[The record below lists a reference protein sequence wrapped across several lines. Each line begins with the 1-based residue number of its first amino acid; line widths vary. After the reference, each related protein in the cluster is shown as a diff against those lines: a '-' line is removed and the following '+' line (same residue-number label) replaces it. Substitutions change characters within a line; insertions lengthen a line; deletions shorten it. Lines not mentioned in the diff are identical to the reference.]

1 MIKKRFCSLLEG
13 ADWTPWLDMLN
24 CRTFRGRVLRHS
36 SNNPGCLF
44 WSGRFDLPPSESWL
58 LQFWKSS
65 FFILVILHK
74 SVGFLQSVCSV
85 LVLVPVFVFVFVFV
99 FVNLQTPF
107 SSSLCTRVLVFCWL
121 PIWDG
126 QLSESAA
133 ISSTWSSTSSPSLG
147 SSSSTPPSTPSSSSS
162 SLCLMIAYLR
172 RAAVRVCRRIE

>member
-1 MIKKRFCSLLEG
+1 MIKKRFCSLLEDV
-13 ADWTPWLDMLN
+13 DWTPWLDMLN

-65 FFILVILHK
+65 FFILVILRK

-85 LVLVPVFVFVFVFV
+85 LVFVFVFVFV

-133 ISSTWSSTSSPSLG
+133 ISSTWSSTSSPSLR
-147 SSSSTPPSTPSSSSS
+147 SSSSPSPSSSS